1 MNNVAQHYLINMR
14 DGRVILYTDQAAR
27 QVDYHS
33 ISEEVAKAIDDGR
46 LTSETVIA
54 RIKANLINNQDAW
67 DDLLKKKTTT
77 NVHRSTLTR
86 DDSEGTG
93 TTPSAE
99 EAGEEFN
106 MDVPAGGAHAGEG
119 APANAG
125 AGDAPAPKNNQGVKR
140 VRGAR
145 RGGENNAAGEGA
157 PANAGDAE
165 AGAGEATAA
174 EDAGAGAGEPL
185 KV

>member
-1 MNNVAQHYLINMR
+1 MSENNGQHCLINMR
-14 DGRVILYTDQAAR
+14 DGRIIPYTNQAIKM
-27 QVDYHS
+27 VDYHA
-33 ISEEVAKAIDDGR
+33 ISHEVAMAIKDGR
-46 LTSETVIA
+46 VTRDEVIS

-67 DDLLKKKTTT
+67 EDLLKRKTTM
-77 NVHRSTLTR
+77 NVHRSTLNK
-86 DDSEGTG
+86 DDSEGLG

-99 EAGEEFN
+99 EASGEFQME
-106 MDVPAGGAHAGEG
+106 VPAGGAPAGDG

-125 AGDAPAPKNNQGVKR
+125 AEAPAPKNNQGVKR

-145 RGGENNAAGEGA
+145 RGGENNAAGDGA